1 MRQLKVS
8 KKFKKDY
15 LKIKKQGKD
24 LKKFK
29 FVVDSLCDG
38 VYLHKKYKLHKLSGN
53 YDDKYECHIEPD
65 WLLIFQISDEYVEL
79 IRMGSHS
86 ELF

>member
-1 MRQLKVS
+1 MKQIKTG

-15 LKIKKQGKD
+15 LKIKKQGKN

-29 FVVDSLCDG
+29 FVVDSLCEGEELD
-38 VYLHKKYKLHKLSGN
+38 KKYKLHKLNGN
-53 YDDKYECHIEPD
+53 YNDTLECHIEPD
-65 WLLIFQISDEYVEL
+65 WLLIFQISDEHIEL

-86 ELF
+86 DLF